1 MSWVQCRPQCPGFDS
16 GLLLIAIGLQ
26 SLSMKIC
33 MLQSPLF
40 VRAKR
45 EVLVDLRVIGC
56 WSSFSMDW
64 VRFRFFRTLFISFL
78 FKKKTFCSSSLF
90 VRAKRQVLLGSFSG
104 VRGSNAGADK
114 IIYQIFELCNFSKSG
129 LFERAQVQMPMSPG
143 SGFDARE
150 LLGLFLNVIERR

>member
-1 MSWVQCRPQCPGFDS
+1 MVVDLLSRWTGFDPGS
-16 GLLLIAIGLQ
+16 SELFL
-26 SLSMKIC
+26 SLSWC
-33 MLQSPLF
+33 
-40 VRAKR
+40 
-45 EVLVDLRVIGC
+45 
-56 WSSFSMDW
+56 
-64 VRFRFFRTLFISFL
+64 
-78 FKKKTFCSSSLF
+78 KKKTFCSSSLF

-129 LFERAQVQMPMSPG
+129 LFERAQVQMPVSPG

>member
-1 MSWVQCRPQCPGFDS
+1 MIFFLD
-16 GLLLIAIGLQ
+16 GLGSIPALLN
-26 SLSMKIC
+26 SFYPFPVVEKK
-33 MLQSPLF
+33 LF
-40 VRAKR
+40 VP
-45 EVLVDLRVIGC
+45 
-56 WSSFSMDW
+56 SPF
-64 VRFRFFRTLFISFL
+64 
-78 FKKKTFCSSSLF
+78 F

-129 LFERAQVQMPMSPG
+129 LFERAQVQMPISPG